1 MRVERLAT
9 FAAIVLLAAVAWSIA
24 GAVQPAAAS
33 RVQSPPAGAA
43 AAPTLPKLVVVIVL
57 DMVRADY
64 LERFAGDW
72 TGGLQR
78 MMKTGAWFTHAAY
91 PYLITATCPGHA
103 TVSSGALPHTNGAV
117 HNEWFDRLQQK
128 VVTCTAD
135 PAVRNVGYAAQ
146 ATGGDSATALR
157 VPALADRLRSE
168 RSARVVTLSMK
179 ERSAIML
186 AGHGPAAVVWRSGLA
201 WVTSTAFGSGLV
213 DEVQSALAE
222 HPVEEDFSK
231 VWERLLPAARYRTPD
246 DGRGEIPPRGWTAT
260 FPHELKDGSAR
271 PDAEF
276 EARWERSPFGDEYLG
291 RLAADLTE
299 RFHLGTGTAIDFL
312 GVSFSGPDRVGHQF
326 GPDSQE
332 IQDLM
337 LRLDRTLGRLFER
350 LDAAVGR
357 DRYVVALTA
366 DHGVTPIP
374 AQLLEHGLSAGTLDP
389 RTIAERVEGVLAEGL
404 GPGKHVAW
412 LDGLNLNLYFAP
424 GVYDRLRASK
434 PLLDR
439 VIRAMTVPGV
449 RAVLRRDELAG
460 QSATSSRDPLVRMG
474 ALSFDP
480 ERSGDLIIVLK
491 PGWSA
496 YPTLAA
502 VHWNTGS
509 ADDQAVP
516 VLLMGAQVAPGR
528 YDRPIT
534 PADIAPTLAKIAG
547 VALPTAEGRVLSE
560 ALASGD
566 APPRQGTNR

>member
-201 WVTSTAFGSGLV
+201 WVTSTAFGS
-213 DEVQSALAE
+213 
-222 HPVEEDFSK
+222 
-231 VWERLLPAARYRTPD
+231 
-246 DGRGEIPPRGWTAT
+246 
-260 FPHELKDGSAR
+260 
-271 PDAEF
+271 
-276 EARWERSPFGDEYLG
+276 
-291 RLAADLTE
+291 
-299 RFHLGTGTAIDFL
+299 
-312 GVSFSGPDRVGHQF
+312 
-326 GPDSQE
+326 
-332 IQDLM
+332 
-337 LRLDRTLGRLFER
+337 
-350 LDAAVGR
+350 
-357 DRYVVALTA
+357 
-366 DHGVTPIP
+366 
-374 AQLLEHGLSAGTLDP
+374 
-389 RTIAERVEGVLAEGL
+389 
-404 GPGKHVAW
+404 
-412 LDGLNLNLYFAP
+412 
-424 GVYDRLRASK
+424 
-434 PLLDR
+434 
-439 VIRAMTVPGV
+439 
-449 RAVLRRDELAG
+449 
-460 QSATSSRDPLVRMG
+460 
-474 ALSFDP
+474 
-480 ERSGDLIIVLK
+480 
-491 PGWSA
+491 
-496 YPTLAA
+496 
-502 VHWNTGS
+502 
-509 ADDQAVP
+509 
-516 VLLMGAQVAPGR
+516 
-528 YDRPIT
+528 
-534 PADIAPTLAKIAG
+534 
-547 VALPTAEGRVLSE
+547 
-560 ALASGD
+560 
-566 APPRQGTNR
+566 